1 MRSRK
6 VQIAFTFNTHVEYW
20 IPMAAT
26 LSLLPASADF
36 LLGLLFD
43 PKDGCDMFLQ
53 SIGLPLN
60 YIVLHRTLQSSQS
73 LL

>member
-1 MRSRK
+1 
-6 VQIAFTFNTHVEYW
+6 
-20 IPMAAT
+20 MAAT